1 MDKARQAQENYL
13 QNLSSQP
20 AILSIY
26 QKTTSIMIKRN
37 IYVLV
42 FMIFCGLMSCAES
55 TEDDISHINTTLQ
68 DYAKKV
74 ESERPD
80 ILRQFLRKV
89 KMEGSEEGR
98 RAY

>member
-1 MDKARQAQENYL
+1 
-13 QNLSSQP
+13 
-20 AILSIY
+20 
-26 QKTTSIMIKRN
+26 
-37 IYVLV
+37 
-42 FMIFCGLMSCAES
+42 MSCAES
-55 TEDDISHINTTLQ
+55 TEDDISHINTALQ